1 MLPATPTPPAT
12 TNAPVVV
19 LVLVA
24 VPVTLAQDVNVPVD
38 PVCTAPVLPIVAA
51 FTVLDITVPLLVKFP

>member
-19 LVLVA
+19 LVDA
-24 VPVTLAQDVNVPVD
+24 V
-38 PVCTAPVLPIVAA
+38 
-51 FTVLDITVPLLVKFP
+51 VPLITTLPADVIRTLSVDAVEIRTIWS